1 MKLIGISPR
10 ILVEDG
16 VQKEFVNTRYITQ
29 LTKRGFNA
37 IMIPMDLPDPQG
49 ILALCDGFLITGGAD
64 VDPKYFHEE
73 NKGESK
79 KCNDSLDRI
88 DREIVLFAMTHQV
101 PTLGICRGHQVM
113 NVFLGGSLYQDI
125 GTEHQEIKSGHPVNI
140 FKNRLFDFEK
150 TILTNS
156 YHHQALKEIAPG
168 FSVFAK
174 HTDGTIEGIIHNEL
188 PMVGVQWHPEII
200 WETKESIA
208 IWDWFSEAVNGY
220 QKH

>member
-16 VQKEFVNTRYITQ
+16 VQKQFVNTRYITQ
-29 LTKRGFNA
+29 LTKRGFNT
-37 IMIPMDLPDPQG
+37 IMIPMDIPYPQE
-49 ILALCDGFLITGGAD
+49 ILVLCDGFLITGGAD

-73 NKGESK
+73 NEGESK
-79 KCNDSLDRI
+79 NCNDSLDNI
-88 DREIVLFAMTHQV
+88 DREMVLYARDHQV

-125 GTEHQEIKSGHPVNI
+125 GDKHQEIKSGHSVCI
-140 FKNRLFDFEK
+140 SKNRLFDFEEI
-150 TILTNS
+150 ILTNS

-174 HTDGTIEGIIHNEL
+174 HPDGTIEGIIHNEL

-200 WETKESIA
+200 WETKESKA
-208 IWDWFSEAVNGY
+208 IWDWFSKAVNGY
-220 QKH
+220 KKH